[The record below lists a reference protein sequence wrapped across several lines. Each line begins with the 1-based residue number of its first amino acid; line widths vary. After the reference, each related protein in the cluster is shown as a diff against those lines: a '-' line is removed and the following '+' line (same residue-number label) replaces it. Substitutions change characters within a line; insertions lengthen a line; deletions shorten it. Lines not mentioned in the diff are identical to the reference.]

1 MGGSLFTISMQ
12 FVFSLIF
19 FNFTIANFTSSML
32 SPLCHGYERSALLQ
46 FKESLTIIQCNE
58 NTGHVIKL
66 DLSNSCLQGFI
77 NSSSGLFKL
86 VHLEWLDLAFCEGSS
101 LFK

>member
-1 MGGSLFTISMQ
+1 EAMGGSLFTISMQ

-46 FKESLTIIQCNE
+46 FKESLTIIRKTSYYIWDPCHPKTASWKPEEANIDCCSQWR
-58 NTGHVIKL
+58 TQKL
-66 DLSNSCLQGFI
+66 
-77 NSSSGLFKL
+77 K
-86 VHLEWLDLAFCEGSS
+86 
-101 LFK
+101 